1 MRKFF
6 YAIAAIACG
15 LVTVLLGVA
24 AVMIGIETFT
34 VTDTPLR
41 MDMASAIERVKSQK
55 TAWVQLTDASADCKR
70 YAPFTS
76 RWHDGTRQSG
86 AFIAQNPAKDIEI
99 AVVVHDIGQCAYL
112 GAVHFIGQLKR
123 MDADERK
130 KFAADGLPLS
140 ETYGPQWWLCTWCV
154 PEREWAGLVT
164 IISFAIAF
172 AFGTRGLW
180 RLRQPPV
187 KAPAIPAGPAKA
199 ASSRKAPPKPQ
210 KPQKPVRPK

>member
-1 MRKFF
+1 MRKVF

-24 AVMIGIETFT
+24 AVMIGIEIAT

-41 MDMASAIERVKSQK
+41 MDMAAAIERVKSQK
-55 TAWVQLTDASADCKR
+55 TAWVQLSDASADCKR

-112 GAVHFIGQLKR
+112 GAVHFIGQLKP

-140 ETYGPQWWLCTWCV
+140 ETSGPQWWLCTWCV

-164 IISFAIAF
+164 IISFAIAL

-180 RLRQPPV
+180 RRRQPPV
-187 KAPAIPAGPAKA
+187 KAPATPAGPEKA
-199 ASSRKAPPKPQ
+199 ASSRKTPPKPQ
-210 KPQKPVRPK
+210 KSQKPVRPK

>member
-6 YAIAAIACG
+6 YAIAAIVCG
-15 LVTVLLGVA
+15 LVTALLGGV
-24 AVMIGIETFT
+24 AVMLGIETFT

-41 MDMASAIERVKSQK
+41 MDMAAAIERVNSQK

-112 GAVHFIGQLKR
+112 GAVHFIGQLKP

-140 ETYGPQWWLCTWCV
+140 ETSGPQWWLCTWCV
-154 PEREWAGLVT
+154 PEREWAELVT
-164 IISFAIAF
+164 IIGFAIAF
-172 AFGTRGLW
+172 AVGARGLW

-187 KAPAIPAGPAKA
+187 KAPAIAAGPAKA
-199 ASSRKAPPKPQ
+199 ASFRSAVPKPQ
-210 KPQKPVRPK
+210 KPQRPVRPK

>member
-6 YAIAAIACG
+6 YAIAAIVCG
-15 LVTVLLGVA
+15 LVTALLGGVA
-24 AVMIGIETFT
+24 VTLGIETFT

-41 MDMASAIERVKSQK
+41 MDMAAAIERVNSQK

-76 RWHDGTRQSG
+76 RWHVGTRQSG

-154 PEREWAGLVT
+154 PEREWTELVT
-164 IISFAIAF
+164 IIGFAIAF
-172 AFGTRGLW
+172 AVGARGLW

-187 KAPAIPAGPAKA
+187 KAPAIAAGPAKA
-199 ASSRKAPPKPQ
+199 ASFRSAVPKPQ
-210 KPQKPVRPK
+210 KPQRPVRPK